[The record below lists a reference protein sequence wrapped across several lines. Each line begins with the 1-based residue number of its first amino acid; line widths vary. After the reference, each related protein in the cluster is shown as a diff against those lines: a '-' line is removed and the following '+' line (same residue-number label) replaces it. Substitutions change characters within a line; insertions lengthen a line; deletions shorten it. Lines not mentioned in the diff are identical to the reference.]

1 MSEQQQIQ
9 IRGLLESGLAVQQ
22 RERLA
27 SLKSLAAMR
36 KEASDEIQ
44 RLLDFL
50 DASDPYVMT
59 ELEQN
64 DDDLPQLEAD
74 EEHSLGSVEQ
84 INQNRWDAGCSS
96 DGDLELDDCDDE
108 PSLGA
113 PEDHPNGFRD
123 ASDFGCGRSQERW
136 ARGGFDDREAD
147 DSDAEPSLCGIQ
159 VEPGDD
165 RDLEDDNDSGIGDR
179 DALRSESAR
188 PGTKF
193 SPAS

>member
-1 MSEQQQIQ
+1 MSEHQFYMQ
-9 IRGLLESGLAVQQ
+9 RRLESGLAVQQ

-27 SLKSLAAMR
+27 SLKSLAKMR

-64 DDDLPQLEAD
+64 DDDLPQLEGD
-74 EEHSLGSVEQ
+74 EEHSLGSLDP
-84 INQNRWDAGCSS
+84 INQDRWAHAGCPLE
-96 DGDLELDDCDDE
+96 GDLELDDCDDE

-123 ASDFGCGRSQERW
+123 ASDLSYGRSQERW

-147 DSDAEPSLCGIQ
+147 DSDAEPSLCG
-159 VEPGDD
+159 VEVGPGDD
-165 RDLEDDNDSGIGDR
+165 HDREDDNDSGIGDR
-179 DALRSESAR
+179 DGQLEQIGSLDWTA
-188 PGTKF
+188 GGMI
-193 SPAS
+193 